1 MHPMEAKELEQRTRA
16 LSEEDRLIVTENIPL
31 VNLRREIARREEQ
44 ADRILDCVARA
55 LSPLYERE
63 YLTLEEK
70 NAVIKNLRKAV
81 RA

>member
-1 MHPMEAKELEQRTRA
+1 MHPMEAQELKQITRA

-31 VNLRREIARREEQ
+31 ANLRREIARREEQ

-55 LSPLYERE
+55 LIPLYERE

>member
-1 MHPMEAKELEQRTRA
+1 MHPMEAKEMERITRA

-55 LSPLYERE
+55 LIPLYERE

>member
-1 MHPMEAKELEQRTRA
+1 MHPMEAKELKQITRA
-16 LSEEDRLIVTENIPL
+16 LSEEDRVIVTENIPL

-55 LSPLYERE
+55 LIPLYERE

>member
-1 MHPMEAKELEQRTRA
+1 MHPMEAQELKQITRA

-31 VNLRREIARREEQ
+31 VNLRREIVRREEE
-44 ADRILDCVARA
+44 ADRILGCVARA
-55 LSPLYERE
+55 LIPLYERE

-70 NAVIKNLRKAV
+70 IAVIKNLRKAV